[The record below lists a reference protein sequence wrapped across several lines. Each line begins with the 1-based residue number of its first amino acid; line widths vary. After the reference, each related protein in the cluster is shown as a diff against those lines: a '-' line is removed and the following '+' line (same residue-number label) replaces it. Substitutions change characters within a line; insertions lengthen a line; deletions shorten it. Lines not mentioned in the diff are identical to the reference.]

1 MHLNTM
7 LCQTIKNL
15 KSYSKDQKLAILKY
29 PELLS
34 LVPSSVPLSWQ
45 WQEWLKHLQSHT
57 ALENQTENHKSAQG
71 AIKLP
76 I

>member
-1 MHLNTM
+1 MP
-7 LCQTIKNL
+7 KNI
-15 KSYSKDQKLAILKY
+15 KSYSKGQNLATLKY
-29 PELLS
+29 PKLLF

-71 AIKLP
+71 DIKLP